1 MAEIQHIIFDMG
13 NVLLEWNARK
23 NIERVETNS
32 QRADRLQTAI
42 FTSGI
47 WEKQDTA
54 ELTVE
59 QAIDQVKEKLDRSYD
74 GAIEAIFRDWYR
86 YVDAHLDLQDFAI
99 HLSQK
104 GYHIY
109 ILSNTSAVYYEIE
122 KAGLLPISQVLSG
135 KILSYEE
142 KCMKPDPHI
151 FEILLDRYQLK
162 AENCL
167 FIDDIAQNIQVAER
181 LGMKG
186 IQCHNSQ
193 QVIRDLTK
201 ILAL

>member
-1 MAEIQHIIFDMG
+1 MPDIQYIIFDMG
-13 NVLLEWNARK
+13 NVLIEWNARK
-23 NIERVETNS
+23 NIERVEPDC
-32 QRADRLQTAI
+32 QRADLLQKTI
-42 FTSGI
+42 FASGI
-47 WEKQDTA
+47 WERQDTA
-54 ELTVE
+54 ELTVD
-59 QAIDQVKEKLDRSYD
+59 QAVAQVKEKLDQSYD
-74 GAIEAIFRDWYR
+74 EAVEAIFRDWYMHVAIYR
-86 YVDAHLDLQDFAI
+86 DLQDFAAQ
-99 HLSQK
+99 LSQQ